1 MKKNE
6 IKSKKLENYYDIT
19 SITNFDKKILVKCA
33 SKMGILNLNLEI
45 EAIIYYYNPFNDIY
59 EFYINNYISF
69 YSSDFIFINNKKY
82 LIFKYDIPYLFHP
95 YNNKIIFG
103 RLRNEKNSDNYFQLL
118 YEGKKIL
125 ILYSNNLL
133 IYQSP
138 N

>member
-1 MKKNE
+1 MN
-6 IKSKKLENYYDIT
+6 NYRI
-19 SITNFDKKILVKCA
+19 C
-33 SKMGILNLNLEI
+33 ILNLNLEV
-45 EAIIYYYNPFNDIY
+45 EAIIYYNESFLKIYGVYRNNIISSFESKCIYIDI
-59 EFYINNYISF
+59 
-69 YSSDFIFINNKKY
+69 KKNMV
-82 LIFKYDIPYLFHP
+82 FKYGFPYLFPP